1 MPNSWDPDI
10 YSRAWDYATL
20 AHEGQTYGG
29 AEEGVQVPY
38 INHVASVAMEVV
50 CALIHTD
57 EQLDANLAVQCAL
70 LHDVVEDTSI
80 GYHELVDSFGLSVAD
95 GVQALT
101 KDFQLT
107 TKREQMADSV
117 KRIQQQ
123 PKEIWIVKLADR
135 VSNLYRPPFFWD
147 QERISYYRDE
157 SQFILSELGECN
169 AILHSRLRKKI
180 EEYGDFLR

>member
-1 MPNSWDPDI
+1 MSNSWDPDI
-10 YSRAWDYATL
+10 YSRAWDFATL

-38 INHVASVAMEVV
+38 INHVASVAMEVA
-50 CALIHTD
+50 CALIHTN
-57 EQLDANLAVQCAL
+57 EQLDANFAVQCAL
-70 LHDVVEDTSI
+70 LHDVVEDTHIS
-80 GYHELVDSFGLSVAD
+80 YEELVSSFGLSVAD

-101 KDFQLT
+101 KNFQLT

-135 VSNLYRPPFFWD
+135 VTNLYRPPFYWD
-147 QERISYYRDE
+147 HERISDYRDE
-157 SQFILSELGECN
+157 SQYILSELGESN
-169 AILHSRLRKKI
+169 VILHNRLEKKI
-180 EEYGDFLR
+180 EEYGDFLI